1 MYLQPSQRFYF
12 EGFKD
17 MSPGS
22 GKAKVA
28 PAIFGCVSLYPYI
41 YISISRSMYLQPSQ
55 RFHFEGFKDMSPG
68 SGKAKVAPA
77 IFGCVSL
84 YLYILIGIYE
94 SPTLTE
100 VPL

>member
-1 MYLQPSQRFYF
+1 
-12 EGFKD
+12 
-17 MSPGS
+17 
-22 GKAKVA
+22 
-28 PAIFGCVSLYPYI
+28 
-41 YISISRSMYLQPSQ
+41 MYLQPSQ

-77 IFGCVSL
+77 IFGCVALYLSISTYLSIYLSRNMSPSSGKAKVAPAIFGCVLL
-84 YLYILIGIYE
+84 YLYIHIEIYV